1 MIIQPVVEPMD
12 SFTALIMQLISS
24 STELNVVLQL
34 VWARPP
40 LRSLLPAT
48 PLQPPDSW
56 AWGTLA
62 NGRVFTADTG
72 PRGTGSSYKPTQISD
87 TSK

>member
-1 MIIQPVVEPMD
+1 MHHAAKHHAANILVP
-12 SFTALIMQLISS
+12 QL
-24 STELNVVLQL
+24 NGVVLQL

-48 PLQPPDSW
+48 PLQPPDTW
-56 AWGTLA
+56 AWGSLV

-72 PRGTGSSYKPTQISD
+72 PRGTFLYNINN
-87 TSK
+87 